1 MNETAIWGY
10 LAAWLGAGLGTL
22 AGALPAECF
31 IAGCFLGFCLVGV
44 HGRVTR
50 WNSVS
55 TIVVT
60 ASIAGSLPPF
70 FGMAM
75 GLPREAYLFVA
86 VFSAIAWPF
95 ISLRLNES
103 FFAALN
109 KIILAL
115 PEIVPDVIKRLLS
128 KKLGGD

>member
-1 MNETAIWGY
+1 
-10 LAAWLGAGLGTL
+10 
-22 AGALPAECF
+22 
-31 IAGCFLGFCLVGV
+31 
-44 HGRVTR
+44 
-50 WNSVS
+50 
-55 TIVVT
+55 
-60 ASIAGSLPPF
+60 
-70 FGMAM
+70 MAM